1 MQNKNT
7 AKSQQITLKK
17 HYKTPNI
24 QTNFDV
30 HYLDY
35 NHRKKLQSNIETF
48 TMPST
53 REKEKKYNNGWDISV
68 TCKLS

>member
-1 MQNKNT
+1 MQKVNNLLLKNDC
-7 AKSQQITLKK
+7 
-17 HYKTPNI
+17 KTPNN

-35 NHRKKLQSNIETF
+35 NHRKKLHISIETF

-53 REKEKKYNNGWDISV
+53 RGKGKKYNNGWNVNV
-68 TCKLS
+68 TCNLS